1 MPGPTKVAPAKYAN
15 ELSEKDRIFN
25 VAVKFLEKVGYEK
38 LSIRKICVE
47 ADISVGK
54 FYTYFKNKQE
64 LLSHFYNI
72 ALKDFDQKLKSE
84 DFSNLSLH
92 EKITEFYGIYMEFTQ
107 SFGVEFVMHYFD
119 SQNEEMDI
127 HSNNNHIMMVT
138 DQFITEAIQKGYILP
153 EGRSVH
159 EISIDLCM
167 IVKGIIFTWVAE
179 RGRFDLPAVTR
190 DMYKRALVGIL
201 PD

>member
-84 DFSNLSLH
+84 DFNPNNYDFDP
-92 EKITEFYGIYMEFTQ
+92 ITGEIFT
-107 SFGVEFVMHYFD
+107 D
-119 SQNEEMDI
+119 D
-127 HSNNNHIMMVT
+127 
-138 DQFITEAIQKGYILP
+138 
-153 EGRSVH
+153 

-201 PD
+201 PA